1 MQSIGFVYEGPSNV
15 IYFPGRTQ
23 LPIELICNVTG
34 LPTWRVTINNIVD
47 EYTLNALFRGELN
60 GHNIS
65 GNNILINVPVNNSEY
80 VCVSNEGTTAI
91 PSDPGFLFVAGKY
104 NYIVLRF
111 YIYYICMYIQFLC
124 IFVPNLTGICIH
136 MYVNTSVMLYVRN
149 YIYSVFACS
158 QLLTK
163 VTTYMYLCI
172 YVCI

>member
-1 MQSIGFVYEGPSNV
+1 MQSIGFVNEGPSNV

-34 LPTWRVTINNIVD
+34 LPTWRVTVNNIMN

-104 NYIVLRF
+104 IYIVLRF
-111 YIYYICMYIQFLC
+111 YIYIHTYVHTIFMYFCAQSHWYMYTYVCKYLCRVIC
-124 IFVPNLTGICIH
+124 
-136 MYVNTSVMLYVRN
+136 N